1 MTLVLGGVLLSLR
14 IIGIVLLVLLILAG
28 IFLLLPV
35 GLVIRWSQREGA
47 VWQAKV
53 GPLRFPLYPFPES
66 EPLEQTRPS
75 KKKKPKENAGPK
87 AGGKS
92 APAVTEQKTTADI
105 RAAATPSAPPT
116 APEPAANSAAKNVSQ
131 DRPGRVDKA
140 SQPENTAKSAVTP
153 TAPQD
158 PDWGGLLAAG
168 RTLANALWPD
178 RANWLRHVRV
188 RHLEIFW
195 TVTGE
200 DAADTAIR
208 YGAYMAAC
216 NTALAVAR
224 DHVSIQSDC
233 LRLEPDFAG
242 KQKENRH
249 IACQIL
255 SRMYIIILVVRVL
268 SQTDKKTGETPLRTM
283 LQQLGA

>member
-1 MTLVLGGVLLSLR
+1 MTLVLGGVLLCLR
-14 IIGIVLLVLLILAG
+14 IIGIVLLVLLVLAG

-35 GLVIRWSQREGA
+35 GLVIRWSQPEGA

-53 GPLRFPLYPFPES
+53 GPLRFPLYPFPE
-66 EPLEQTRPS
+66 PKPPKPARPG
-75 KKKKPKENAGPK
+75 KKKKARNNQATQASGQTAGRAPEANAL
-87 AGGKS
+87 AGTQ
-92 APAVTEQKTTADI
+92 A
-105 RAAATPSAPPT
+105 APP
-116 APEPAANSAAKNVSQ
+116 APEPAANGGPRAAAQERPAGAGAPPQPEKPVKPPQTASAA
-131 DRPGRVDKA
+131 
-140 SQPENTAKSAVTP
+140 
-153 TAPQD
+153 QD

-168 RTLANALWPD
+168 RTLARALWPG

-224 DHVSIQSDC
+224 DHVSIQSDS

-242 KQKENRH
+242 KQKEKRR

-268 SQTDKKTGETPLRTM
+268 LQTDKKTGETPLHTM
-283 LQQLGA
+283 LQQLGT